1 MLEKPFDGNTPIT
14 EENKDEALKAKLV
27 DEEHANEGVPTGEK
41 LEGGID
47 LNKDALKKVREEA
60 KEAVLGE
67 TKLNEEQRKIWDEI
81 VAEAQMPIH
90 LTNKDF
96 KLGPQELDIRN
107 LSQKNILQM
116 LFRVGVID
124 NIYLKQLLNVGL
136 DLIRLLMVIASKLG
150 VENISKATDD
160 VLEKEKAANGLDE
173 LKVGENK
180 K

>member
-1 MLEKPFDGNTPIT
+1 MIEKKETD
-14 EENKDEALKAKLV
+14 ALNDKAI
-27 DEEHANEGVPTGEK
+27 DEEHAGEGYENGETIEPK
-41 LEGGID
+41 QGELPEGGIPLD
-47 LNKDALKKVREEA
+47 KDALKKVREEA
-60 KEAVLGE
+60 KEAVLE
-67 TKLNEEQRKIWDEI
+67 DSKLTKEQREIWDQI

-90 LTNKDF
+90 LSNKDF

-136 DLIRLLMVIASKLG
+136 DIIRLLMVIADKLG
-150 VENISKATDD
+150 VENISKATDE

-173 LKVGENK
+173 LKVGEKEKTN
-180 K
+180 

>member
-1 MLEKPFDGNTPIT
+1 MLEK
-14 EENKDEALKAKLV
+14 ENLNEALEAKAA

-41 LEGGID
+41 LEGGIALD
-47 LNKDALKKVREEA
+47 KDALNKVREEA
-60 KEAVLGE
+60 KEAVLE
-67 TKLNEEQRKIWDEI
+67 DSKLTKEQREIWDQI

-90 LTNKDF
+90 LSNKDF

-107 LSQKNILQM
+107 LSQKNIQQM

-150 VENISKATDD
+150 VENITKATDD

-173 LKVGENK
+173 LKVGEKNEK
-180 K
+180 TN